1 MSDPIRRTI
10 LLGKGDLAIQIA
22 EWFHESPGHKLL
34 CVVAVMPEPT
44 WTASLAEWASSR
56 GVEQVVSGDYRDLAA
71 DQVDLAFSV
80 FYDKVLSAAFIE
92 RCGRV
97 LNLHNAPLPRYRGV
111 APINWALKNGERRHG
126 VTIHDMTP
134 GIDNGPIVS
143 QVAYSIYPELDEV
156 QDVYARALAFGY
168 TLFEQTM
175 PILDQI
181 VPEDQDESDATYYS
195 SRDRERLG
203 DRRFFTRA
211 ESAPRKV

>member
-1 MSDPIRRTI
+1 
-10 LLGKGDLAIQIA
+10 
-22 EWFHESPGHKLL
+22 
-34 CVVAVMPEPT
+34 MPEPT